1 MLLTPIHFKLI
12 SEKLGIQATQVQKTH
27 ELFDSGNTLPFISR
41 YRKEVTGGLDEIR
54 LGEIKKELERFSK
67 MEERK
72 EFIIQTLAAAEKL
85 TPGLR
90 SLIEHCFDEKEL
102 EDIYL
107 PYKVKRKTRASA
119 AREKGLEPLAEGLL
133 KGAYR
138 DPEAEAE
145 KYGKKAGIS
154 AKEAL
159 EGASDIL
166 AEKMSEHAAIRK
178 YMRKLYSHEGVLKAK
193 KAKKPG
199 EDAEKFRDY
208 FDYGEAVK
216 KIPAHRILAVF
227 RGENQSVLHVTVEVD
242 EEKAFQTIIR
252 NLKLPSGACGIW
264 VEKAFRD
271 GFKRLL
277 APSLENEIKAD
288 LKEKADKESIK
299 VFGENLYQLLM
310 APPLGNIRV
319 MAIDPGF
326 RTGCK
331 VVCLDETGALLHNET
346 IYPHAPQNEKDKAA
360 KTLRRLTEAYKI
372 KAIAIGNGTAGRETE
387 EFIKKNVLF
396 PAGSDVKVFSVN
408 ESGASIY
415 SASSVAREEFPD
427 YDVTVRGA
435 VSIGRRLMDPLAELV
450 KIDPKSVGVGQYQ
463 HDVDQHLLKKELEQ
477 VVENCVNRVGVE
489 LNMASRHILTYISGL
504 GPVLAQNIVDY
515 RTGHGPFTSRKE
527 LLKVPKLGP
536 KAYELCAGF
545 LRIRD
550 AKNPLDNSA
559 VHPERYALVEKMA
572 ADLGLKTENL
582 IRNPEAVNRII
593 DARYVSDEVGLPT
606 IQDIKNELLKPG
618 RDPRNTYKILKFN
631 SDIRSISDLIPGMV
645 LPGII
650 TNITHFGCFVDVGVK
665 QDGLVHISQIADRFI
680 SDPAQAVKLHQHVR
694 VKVLEVDA
702 ERKRISFSMKG
713 LN

>member
-1 MLLTPIHFKLI
+1 
-12 SEKLGIQATQVQKTH
+12 
-27 ELFDSGNTLPFISR
+27 
-41 YRKEVTGGLDEIR
+41 
-54 LGEIKKELERFSK
+54 
-67 MEERK
+67 
-72 EFIIQTLAAAEKL
+72 
-85 TPGLR
+85 
-90 SLIEHCFDEKEL
+90 
-102 EDIYL
+102 
-107 PYKVKRKTRASA
+107 
-119 AREKGLEPLAEGLL
+119 
-133 KGAYR
+133 
-138 DPEAEAE
+138 
-145 KYGKKAGIS
+145 
-154 AKEAL
+154 
-159 EGASDIL
+159 
-166 AEKMSEHAAIRK
+166 
-178 YMRKLYSHEGVLKAK
+178 
-193 KAKKPG
+193 
-199 EDAEKFRDY
+199 
-208 FDYGEAVK
+208 
-216 KIPAHRILAVF
+216 
-227 RGENQSVLHVTVEVD
+227 
-242 EEKAFQTIIR
+242 
-252 NLKLPSGACGIW
+252 
-264 VEKAFRD
+264 
-271 GFKRLL
+271 
-277 APSLENEIKAD
+277 
-288 LKEKADKESIK
+288 
-299 VFGENLYQLLM
+299 
-310 APPLGNIRV
+310 
-319 MAIDPGF
+319 
-326 RTGCK
+326 
-331 VVCLDETGALLHNET
+331 
-346 IYPHAPQNEKDKAA
+346 
-360 KTLRRLTEAYKI
+360 
-372 KAIAIGNGTAGRETE
+372 
-387 EFIKKNVLF
+387 
-396 PAGSDVKVFSVN
+396 
-408 ESGASIY
+408 
-415 SASSVAREEFPD
+415 
-427 YDVTVRGA
+427 
-435 VSIGRRLMDPLAELV
+435 
-450 KIDPKSVGVGQYQ
+450 
-463 HDVDQHLLKKELEQ
+463 
-477 VVENCVNRVGVE
+477 VGVE

>member
-12 SEKLGIQATQVQKTH
+12 SEKLGIQATQIQKTH
-27 ELFDSGNTLPFISR
+27 ELFDSGHTLPFISR
-41 YRKEVTGGLDEIR
+41 YRKEATGGLDEVQ

-72 EFIIQTLAAAEKL
+72 EFIIQTLATAEKL
-85 TPGLR
+85 TPELR
-90 SLIEHCFDEKEL
+90 SQIEHCRDEKEL

-145 KYGKKAGIS
+145 KYGMKAGIS
-154 AKEAL
+154 AEEAL

-166 AEKMSEHAAIRK
+166 AEKMSEHAEIRK

-208 FDYGEAVK
+208 FDYSEAVK
-216 KIPAHRILAVF
+216 KMPAHRILAVF
-227 RGENQSVLHVTVEVD
+227 RGENESVLNLSVEVD

-252 NLKLPSGACGIW
+252 NLRLPFGACGIW

-299 VFGENLYQLLM
+299 VFGENLSQLLM
-310 APPLGNIRV
+310 APPLGNMRV

-331 VVCLDETGALLHNET
+331 VVCLNEMGALLHNET

-360 KTLRRLTEAYKI
+360 KTLRRLTEVYKI

-387 EFIKKNVLF
+387 EFIKNKVLF
-396 PAGSDVKVFSVN
+396 PAESDVKVFSVN

-415 SASSVAREEFPD
+415 SASSVAREEFPN

-463 HDVDQHLLKKELEQ
+463 HDVDQHLLKTELEQ
-477 VVENCVNRVGVE
+477 IVENCVNRVGVE
-489 LNMASRHILTYISGL
+489 LNMASKHILTHISGL

-515 RTGHGPFTSRKE
+515 RTEHGPFTSRKE

-536 KAYELCAGF
+536 KAFELSAGF

-582 IRNPEAVNRII
+582 IRNPEAVNQII

-618 RDPRNTYKILKFN
+618 RDPRSTYKILEFN
-631 SDIRSISDLIPGMV
+631 SDIRSISDLIPGMI
-645 LPGII
+645 LPGIV
-650 TNITHFGCFVDVGVK
+650 TNITNFGCFVDVGVK

-680 SDPAQAVKLHQHVR
+680 SDPAQAVKLHQHVK
-694 VKVLEVDA
+694 VKVLEADA